1 MAEIENK
8 TVIQP
13 QMFSIGFPKIF
24 NGSKVYLSK
33 GYDAVKQNL
42 IALIASDK
50 GALFGDPW
58 YGTKIKTLLWD
69 QTYDPIIRDL
79 IKEDIFEAIYSY
91 MPQITVDRDSIE
103 INVIDNVVMASI
115 SVKGDDGVQSNLYE
129 IKLLSADDE

>member
-1 MAEIENK
+1 MADIENK
-8 TVIQP
+8 TAIQP

-129 IKLLSADDE
+129 IKLLSTDDE